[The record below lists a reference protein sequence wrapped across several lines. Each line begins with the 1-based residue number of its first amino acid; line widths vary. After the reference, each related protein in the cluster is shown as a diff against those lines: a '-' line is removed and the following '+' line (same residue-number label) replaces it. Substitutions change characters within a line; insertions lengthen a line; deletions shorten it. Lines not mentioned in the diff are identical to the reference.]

1 MSTLINVQYVWM
13 LMSNLTKGNYK
24 SPTKNKMLP
33 VEEENKGF
41 EKHVLENI
49 GASIAYVRGGK
60 NFESNE

>member
-1 MSTLINVQYVWM
+1 
-13 LMSNLTKGNYK
+13 MSNLTKGNYK
-24 SPTKNKMLP
+24 SATKDKIPP

-41 EKHVLENI
+41 EKQVLENI